1 MLPFIGFMSFICSVC
16 RRAAFICCFPLCIIS
31 VSCKFASVRV
41 CFLSGVCVRAAVQLH
56 IFICFIFLSESVRV
70 CVRARARVCVF
81 LWGWEVLDAYFVS
94 TNYPATVPTNCQGL
108 HASDVFKYPAA
119 GGTAR
124 TKQVTGWALK
134 LRTGTHTRAH
144 MHTHTINSRIIGS
157 SLPPATS
164 APYPHDVFVAGC

>member
-1 MLPFIGFMSFICSVC
+1 MSFICSVC
-16 RRAAFICCFPLCIIS
+16 CRAAFICCFPLCIIS

-41 CFLSGVCVRAAVQLH
+41 CFCQASASELLPNYT
-56 IFICFIFLSESVRV
+56 FLSILSFSVNL
-70 CVRARARVCVF
+70 RARVCVCTRACACVCVL

-119 GGTAR
+119 GGT
-124 TKQVTGWALK
+124 KQVTGWALK
-134 LRTGTHTRAH
+134 LRTRTHARAH
-144 MHTHTINSRIIGS
+144 MHTHTVNSSIIGS